1 MAKFTDIITIHIKAG
16 NGGPGSVAFRKE
28 KYIPYGGPD
37 GGDGGKGGDV
47 YIVADRRFYNLSHFF
62 SDRVYKAGNGE
73 HGAGANMHGK
83 DGEDLVIN
91 VPPGTVV
98 YNAETNEVI
107 VDLLEEDIPFKI
119 ATGGIGGKGN
129 AFFKS
134 STHQTPRFAQT
145 GKPGDEVLANL
156 NLKLIADIGLVG
168 LPNAGKSTLLGAI
181 TNANPKIG
189 DYPFTTLIPNLGVV
203 EYSDSTVYKIAD
215 IPGIIEGAHLG
226 HGLGLSFLQHIERVK
241 CILYIIDSSEE
252 DLLYSL
258 ELLKSELNTYNPEL
272 LNKESKIILSK
283 IDLITDDELSS
294 KIKELGG
301 DVIPISVLLDDKLK
315 LLYSEIRKLMEK
327 CNAAE

>member
-1 MAKFTDIITIHIKAG
+1 VAKFTDVISIQIKAG

-47 YIVADRRFYNLSHFF
+47 YIEADRRFYNLSHFF
-62 SDRVYKAGNGE
+62 SDRVYKAGNGG
-73 HGAGANMHGK
+73 HGSGANMHGK
-83 DGEDLVIN
+83 DGEDLIIK

-98 YNAETNEVI
+98 VNVETNEVI

-119 ATGGIGGKGN
+119 ASGGIGGRGN

-134 STHQTPRFAQT
+134 ATHQTPRFAQT
-145 GKPGDEVLANL
+145 GIPGEELTANL

-189 DYPFTTLIPNLGVV
+189 DYPFTTLTPNLGVV
-203 EYSDSTVYKIAD
+203 EYSDNTVYKIAD

-241 CILYIIDSSEE
+241 CILYIIDSSET

-272 LNKESKIILSK
+272 LNKKSRIILSK
-283 IDLITDDELSS
+283 IDLITDEELAE

-301 DVIPISVLLDDKLK
+301 DVIPISILLDDKLK

-327 CNAAE
+327 NDE

>member
-1 MAKFTDIITIHIKAG
+1 VSKFTDVISIKIKAG

-47 YIVADRRFYNLSHFF
+47 YIEADRRFYNLSHFF
-62 SDRVYKAGNGE
+62 TDRVYKAGNG
-73 HGAGANMHGK
+73 GQGSGANMHGK
-83 DGEDLVIN
+83 DGEDLIIK
-91 VPPGTVV
+91 VPPGTMVINV
-98 YNAETNEVI
+98 ETDEVI
-107 VDLLEEDIPFKI
+107 VDLLEEDVPFKI
-119 ATGGIGGKGN
+119 ATGGIGGRGN

-134 STHQTPRFAQT
+134 ATHQTPRFAQT
-145 GKPGDEVLANL
+145 GMPGEELTANL

-189 DYPFTTLIPNLGVV
+189 DYPFTTLTPNLGVV
-203 EYSDSTVYKIAD
+203 EYSDSVVYKIAD
-215 IPGIIEGAHLG
+215 IPGIIEGAHMG

-241 CILYIIDSSEE
+241 CILYILDSSG
-252 DLLYSL
+252 DNLQYSL
-258 ELLKSELNTYNPEL
+258 DLLKSELNTYNPEL
-272 LNKESKIILSK
+272 VNKKSRIILSK
-283 IDLITDDELSS
+283 IDLISEEELSA

-301 DVIPISVLLDDKLK
+301 DVIPISILLDDKLK

-327 CNAAE
+327 HDEEE

>member
-1 MAKFTDIITIHIKAG
+1 VSKFTDVISIHIKAG
-16 NGGPGSVAFRKE
+16 NGGPGCVAFRKE

-47 YIVADRRFYNLSHFF
+47 YVIADRRFYNLSHFF
-62 SDRVYKAGNGE
+62 SDRVYKADNG
-73 HGAGANMHGK
+73 GQGSGSNMHGK
-83 DGEDLVIN
+83 DGEDLVIK
-91 VPPGTVV
+91 VPPGTMVI
-98 YNAETNEVI
+98 NSETDEVI

-119 ATGGIGGKGN
+119 ASGGVGGRGN

-134 STHQTPRFAQT
+134 ATHQTPRFAQ
-145 GKPGDEVLANL
+145 PGIPGEELLVNL

-189 DYPFTTLIPNLGVV
+189 DYPFTTLTPNLGVV
-203 EYSDSTVYKIAD
+203 EYNDSTVYKIAD

-252 DLLYSL
+252 DLKYTL

-272 LNKESKIILSK
+272 LNKKSKIILSK
-283 IDLITDDELSS
+283 IDLITDEELSS
-294 KIKELGG
+294 KTKELGG

-315 LLYSEIRKLMEK
+315 LLYSEIRKLMETH
-327 CNAAE
+327 NETE